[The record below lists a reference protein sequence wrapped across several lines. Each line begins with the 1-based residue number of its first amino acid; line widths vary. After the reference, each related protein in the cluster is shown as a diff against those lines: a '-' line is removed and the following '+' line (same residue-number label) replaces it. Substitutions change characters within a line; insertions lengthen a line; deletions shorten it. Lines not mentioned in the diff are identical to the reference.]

1 MTVEFDPD
9 DVEAFIALADRI
21 EEEFPTVAV
30 EGNPSGVE
38 PRPKTFEVHLGTLE
52 GDKVYS
58 RLSSKKMPSFEEV
71 REALIASGVPHAD
84 T

>member
-1 MTVEFDPD
+1 M
-9 DVEAFIALADRI
+9 EAFIALADRI
-21 EEEFPTVAV
+21 EEDFPTVAV
-30 EGNPSGVE
+30 DGNPSGVE

-58 RLSSKKMPSFEEV
+58 RLASKKIPSYEEV
-71 REALIASGVPHAD
+71 KEALIASGVPHVN